1 MYIAPPM
8 CQAQQQFCNSEP
20 IHSSCQTFEV
30 GANMIPFDHWGSGG
44 QEMLHPSV
52 KAMQGAGD
60 QGKLMTQALWEDLS
74 TAGW

>member
-1 MYIAPPM
+1 
-8 CQAQQQFCNSEP
+8 
-20 IHSSCQTFEV
+20 
-30 GANMIPFDHWGSGG
+30 MIPFDHWGSGG